1 MLYAPTH
8 ASCSTPAGVPTPQ
21 ERPHACLAPVP
32 ALAASLGGAKQGE
45 RLRAPLCSIVLAS
58 LVDWLVAQAAAAL
71 CVLEA
76 ATLCARGSSHVCAS
90 GCNSTC

>member
-1 MLYAPTH
+1 MDRLLGLGEA
-8 ASCSTPAGVPTPQ
+8 
-21 ERPHACLAPVP
+21 
-32 ALAASLGGAKQGE
+32 ALSASLGGAKQGE

-76 ATLCARGSSHVCAS
+76 ATLCARGSSHVCAKGCSPMCVCAS

>member
-1 MLYAPTH
+1 MDRLLGLGEA
-8 ASCSTPAGVPTPQ
+8 
-21 ERPHACLAPVP
+21 
-32 ALAASLGGAKQGE
+32 ALSASLGGAKQGE

-71 CVLEA
+71 CVLVA
-76 ATLCARGSSHVCAS
+76 ATLRASGRNPVCAR